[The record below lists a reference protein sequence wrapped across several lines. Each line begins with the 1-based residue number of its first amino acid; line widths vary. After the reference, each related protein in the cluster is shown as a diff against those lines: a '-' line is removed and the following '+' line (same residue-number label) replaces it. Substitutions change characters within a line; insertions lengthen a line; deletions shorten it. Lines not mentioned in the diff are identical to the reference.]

1 MATDY
6 RREARRV
13 RGRWSHSPRRLHQEL
28 RDLAERHDSAR
39 PSPAPPPAAPGGPC
53 QVFAA
58 QVETRIEGPVLRHA
72 QRKRLLASAAKL
84 GIGRFE
90 ANLVIAA
97 VQHARLSSP
106 PPVQPKRSGRWGLRL
121 VGMVVVV
128 ETILAWGAWHVF
140 VA

>member
-6 RREARRV
+6 RRAARRL
-13 RGRWSHSPRRLHQEL
+13 RGRWSHRPRRLHQEL
-28 RDLAERHDSAR
+28 RDLAERHNSAR

-58 QVETRIEGPVLRHA
+58 AVETRLEGPVLRHA

-90 ANLVIAA
+90 ANLIIAA
-97 VQHARLSSP
+97 VQHGRLSSP
-106 PPVQPKRSGRWGLRL
+106 ASDPPKRPAPFGLGL

-128 ETILAWGAWHVF
+128 EMILAWGAWHVF
-140 VA
+140 CA